1 MIGRNIIA
9 NYGGSAVTSL
19 LSLALVPV
27 YIRYLGIEAYAL
39 VGLFA
44 VIQAWLT
51 LLDFGMT
58 PTLGR
63 EMARFSAGA
72 QPVQGIRDLLRTL
85 EILALAV
92 SAVIIIAMVGASD
105 YLANHWLDARTLS
118 ADAIAQAIVI
128 MSIVV
133 AARFCEAMWR
143 SALFGLQQQYWYN
156 IVNAAMSL
164 FRYGGAALIV
174 AFVSPTTLAF
184 FAWQLLAS
192 LLMLALLG
200 VKLYRCLPQAPRA
213 ATFSVAAL
221 SDIKAFAAGMIGI
234 NLLAVLLTQVDK
246 LLLSRLI
253 PLDQFGYYML
263 AVSVCAMIY
272 ALTAPVTQALSPPIV
287 EAATRGDSITEARLY
302 HGGAQLISVMVAP
315 VVLML
320 IGFGHDALFVW
331 TGDAQLTGEVAPLL
345 ALLAIGTML
354 SGLMQLPY
362 FTMIAHGWTRLS
374 LVSNMVAVAVMV
386 PLLLIVVPVHGGRGA
401 AMVWIML
408 NLGYLLV
415 QVPLLHRRILRGE
428 MWRWYGQDVALPLL
442 AAAIVTVIA
451 VALRGQLTLS
461 RWQLLPVLGLAWGM
475 AALAAAMVAPA
486 VRHRL
491 YGLVGRMLAR
501 GAADPD
507 QAGS

>member
-1 MIGRNIIA
+1 MTVRRNIIA
-9 NYGGSAVTSL
+9 NYVGGAVTTL

-27 YIRYLGIEAYAL
+27 YIRYIGIEAYAL

-51 LLDFGMT
+51 LLDLGMT

-72 QPVQGIRDLLRTL
+72 LGVQAIRDLLRTL

-92 SAVIIIAMVGASD
+92 SAVIIIAMIGASD
-105 YLANHWLDARTLS
+105 YLSNHWLNARALS
-118 ADAIAQAIVI
+118 ADAVAQAIVI

-156 IVNAAMSL
+156 MVNAAMSL
-164 FRYGGAALIV
+164 FRYGGAALVV
-174 AFVSPTTLAF
+174 AFVSPTTTAF

-200 VKLYRCLPQAPRA
+200 ARLYRCLPPGERA
-213 ATFSVAAL
+213 AAFSVVAL
-221 SDIKAFAAGMIGI
+221 ADIKAFAVGMIGI
-234 NLLAVLLTQVDK
+234 NLLSVLLSQVDK

-253 PLDQFGYYML
+253 PLDQFGHYML
-263 AVSVCAMIY
+263 ATAVCALIY

-287 EAATRGDSITEARLY
+287 EAATRGDAAAEARLY
-302 HGGAQLISVMVAP
+302 HGGAQLITVMVAP

-331 TGDAQLTGEVAPLL
+331 TGDAPLADKVAPLL
-345 ALLAIGTML
+345 ALLAVGTML
-354 SGLMQLPY
+354 NGLMQLPY

-374 LVSNMVAVAVMV
+374 LVSNIVAVAALV
-386 PLLLIVVPVHGGRGA
+386 PLLLIVVPVYGGRGA
-401 AMVWIML
+401 AVVWIIL

-442 AAAIVTVIA
+442 AAAAAMA
-451 VALRGQLTLS
+451 VAVVLRGQLTLS
-461 RWQLLPVLGLAWGM
+461 RWQLVPVLGLAWGM
-475 AALAAAMVAPA
+475 TALPAALVAPQ
-486 VRHRL
+486 VRSRL
-491 YGLVGRMLAR
+491 RAFAGRLAAR
-501 GAADPD
+501 
-507 QAGS
+507 